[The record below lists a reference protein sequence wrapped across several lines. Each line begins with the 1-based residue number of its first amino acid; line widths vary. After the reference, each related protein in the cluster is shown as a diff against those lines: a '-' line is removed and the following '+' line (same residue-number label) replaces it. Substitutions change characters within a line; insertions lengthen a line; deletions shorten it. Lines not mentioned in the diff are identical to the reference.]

1 VVIALLN
8 RIFNPPIPPLV
19 KGGKGGLFSKGGIEG
34 FTLVEVM
41 IALVITLL
49 VFLALMQTALVG
61 IDSNMRNVLRDEA
74 VKIAEMR
81 MNEMRNIPFVS
92 VVSDTASPLSDYDS
106 CSYYS
111 SSSCCDSGCNDCPT
125 GFSTG
130 KCRCRNLRSISK
142 FKFCTNLTCQ
152 ELGGDGDCATND
164 ADNKQVSI
172 TIGWKWKDDNY
183 THRVTTIRKR

>member
-1 VVIALLN
+1 MGQIVLLN
-8 RIFNPPIPPLV
+8 KNNPPPPPFT
-19 KGGKGGLFSKGGIEG
+19 KGGRGGIKG

-92 VVSDTASPLSDYDS
+92 VFSDTGSLTGY
-106 CSYYS
+106 
-111 SSSCCDSGCNDCPT
+111 DCPT
-125 GFSTG
+125 GFSSTG
-130 KCRCRNLRSISK
+130 VPVERNLRNIQG
-142 FKFCTNLTCQ
+142 FDFCTNLTCQ
-152 ELGGDGDCATND
+152 ELGGDGNCATND
-164 ADNKQVSI
+164 ADNKQVNI
-172 TIGWKWKDDNY
+172 TIGWKWKDENY
-183 THRVTTIRKR
+183 THRITTIRKR